1 MTGTA
6 RRLEMDQS
14 ESDEVEARLAIVRA
28 RYGARLTPEQLA
40 EIRTVVEGLVKGARS
55 MRAIPLRNS
64 DEPVAPFTPFRAD
77 A

>member
-1 MTGTA
+1 M
-6 RRLEMDQS
+6 EQS

-40 EIRTVVEGLVKGARS
+40 EIRSVVEGLVKGARQ
-55 MRAIPLRNS
+55 MRAIRLQSS
-64 DEPVAPFTPFRAD
+64 DEPMPPFAPFRAD